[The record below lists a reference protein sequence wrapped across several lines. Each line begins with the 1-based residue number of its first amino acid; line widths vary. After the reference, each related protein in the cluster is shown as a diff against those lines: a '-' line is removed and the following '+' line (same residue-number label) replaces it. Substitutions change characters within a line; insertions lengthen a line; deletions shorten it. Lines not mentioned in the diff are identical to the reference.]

1 MRNFREL
8 EVWKDARVLVKKIYT
23 ITKCLPE
30 SEKYGLVSQMNRCAV
45 SIPANIAEGCSK
57 YSQKDFVRFLQIS
70 LGSAFELETHLI
82 LCQDLNLIPSEKTST
97 IIKNIQRLQKKI
109 ASLIKYN
116 KSNHH

>member
-8 EVWKDARVLVKKIYT
+8 EVWKDSRTLVKDVYNTSKL
-23 ITKCLPE
+23 LPD
-30 SEKYGLVSQMNRCAV
+30 SEKYGLISQINRCAV

-82 LCQDLNLIPSEKTST
+82 LCQDLNFLSLKETTS
-97 IIKNIQRLQKKI
+97 IIKNIQRLQKRI
-109 ASLIKYN
+109 VSPIKYN
-116 KSNHH
+116 KSNQ